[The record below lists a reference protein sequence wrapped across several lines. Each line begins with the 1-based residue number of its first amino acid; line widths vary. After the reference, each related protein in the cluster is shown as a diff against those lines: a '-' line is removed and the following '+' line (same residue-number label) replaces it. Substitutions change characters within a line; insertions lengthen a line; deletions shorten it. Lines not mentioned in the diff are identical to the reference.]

1 MHARMHPSVSLR
13 AAADHQQTVDM
24 TCGAAVSSGTRTL
37 QRSSSLPVG
46 RPSSSRCCTA
56 RTATAAGQGL
66 NRTHWQAG
74 AAGRS
79 RANVGARPR
88 SATRRGCAVRGAHA
102 MRDAR
107 RAVGCLRVQHSSV
120 ARRLSASRAARGA
133 CAAAREGL
141 LYCCYDY
148 EFIRSM
154 TGSVAAGCLS
164 VERRPRPTVLVLW
177 CPVLPAPVSDALC
190 CLPVV

>member
-1 MHARMHPSVSLR
+1 MHACMHASIGQFTCRSR
-13 AAADHQQTVDM
+13 SSADGRHDM
-24 TCGAAVSSGTRTL
+24 RSSSGTRTL
-37 QRSSSLPVG
+37 QRSSSLSVG
-46 RPSSSRCCTA
+46 RPSSSRCCTT

-120 ARRLSASRAARGA
+120 DRRLSASRAARGA

-141 LYCCYDY
+141 
-148 EFIRSM
+148 
-154 TGSVAAGCLS
+154 
-164 VERRPRPTVLVLW
+164 
-177 CPVLPAPVSDALC
+177 
-190 CLPVV
+190 